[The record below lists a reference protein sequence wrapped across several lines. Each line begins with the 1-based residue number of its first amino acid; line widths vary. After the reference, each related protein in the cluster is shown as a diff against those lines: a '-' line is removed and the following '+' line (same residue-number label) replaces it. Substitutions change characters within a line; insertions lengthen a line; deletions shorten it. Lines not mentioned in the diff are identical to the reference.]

1 MARVWISESRE
12 EEGTEAVGR
21 CCRGSLEIKPGRSK
35 VNLHRGFDDIGEVDR
50 QVDYVLSHTGHVSV
64 IVCV

>member
-12 EEGTEAVGR
+12 EEGTETVGR

-35 VNLHRGFDDIGEVDR
+35 VNLHRGFDDIVEVDH
-50 QVDYVLSHTGHVSV
+50 QVDYILSHPSHVSV
-64 IVCV
+64 IAGV